1 ITWTSSNYGS
11 GFGHRIINTDPGGQ
25 TLLNFQARHNTTT
38 WSDLLTLTTLG
49 RVGIGTTTPSTLLE
63 IKSTGRS
70 ELNLTGDGA
79 SAINAGLILIANNS
93 RNQRGLG
100 VFMQD
105 NGAEN
110 EWFIG
115 RPYLGSDKIV
125 LNRRNNTVSH
135 TSNTSSLNHNTS
147 SETTK
152 NLLTV
157 LNDGNVGIGTTS
169 PDSRL
174 TVKGNIHTNEVK
186 VDLLGAVAPDYVFEN
201 DYYLKPLKEV
211 ENYIT
216 KEKHLPNIPSAKNM
230 ETDGINLKEFNLK
243 LLEKIEELTLYTIQ
257 QEKEIQALKNKTSKI
272 DRLENEL
279 ESQKAINGKL
289 IEKFNS
295 LEARLHNIEPL
306 STTSKK
312 Q

>member
-1 ITWTSSNYGS
+1 LNLYQQPPKNNKIMNKKLIIFCLHLITTLHLNSQTTSFDNLNANIYTNKAITWTSSNYGS
-11 GFGHRIINTDPGGQ
+11 GLGHRIINTDPGGR
-25 TLLNFQARHNTTT
+25 TLLNFQARHNTTS

-63 IKSTGRS
+63 ITSTGRS
-70 ELNLTGDGA
+70 ELTLTGDGA

-93 RNQRGLG
+93 SNQRGLG

-115 RPYLGSDKIV
+115 RPYLGSDKFVI
-125 LNRRNNTVSH
+125 NRRNNTVSH

-186 VDLLGAVAPDYVFEN
+186 
-201 DYYLKPLKEV
+201 
-211 ENYIT
+211 
-216 KEKHLPNIPSAKNM
+216 
-230 ETDGINLKEFNLK
+230 
-243 LLEKIEELTLYTIQ
+243 
-257 QEKEIQALKNKTSKI
+257 
-272 DRLENEL
+272 
-279 ESQKAINGKL
+279 
-289 IEKFNS
+289 
-295 LEARLHNIEPL
+295 
-306 STTSKK
+306 
-312 Q
+312 